1 MGLTRGEYVKI
12 ISGPEAGKSGRVVYP
27 SYDGRVLVS
36 INDHKVCNIWVDADC
51 CEFVSCNILGYV
63 L

>member
-12 ISGPEAGKSGRVVYP
+12 SSGPEAGKSGRVVYP

-36 INDHKVCNIWVDADC
+36 IDGNEICNIWVDVNC
-51 CEFVSCNILGYV
+51 CETVSCNILWHV